1 MRKYELVFVARP
13 DLDENALNDVIQKV
27 SNWITENSGQIDKVD
42 QWGKRKLAYPIRK
55 QHEGQYV
62 QMNLTLQ
69 PAFVPQL
76 ERNLRYLEQVM
87 RFLII
92 QQ

>member
-1 MRKYELVFVARP
+1 MRNYELVFVARP
-13 DLDENALNDVIQKV
+13 DLDENALNDVIQRV
-27 SNWITENSGQIDKVD
+27 SNWITENSGQIDKVE
-42 QWGKRKLAYPIRK
+42 QWGKRRLAYPIRK
-55 QHEGQYV
+55 QNDGFYV
-62 QMNLTLQ
+62 LMNLNLM

-92 QQ
+92 QK

>member
-27 SNWITENSGQIDKVD
+27 SNWITDNNGQIDKVD

-55 QHEGQYV
+55 QNEGHYV
-62 QMNLTLQ
+62 LMNVTLP

-87 RFLII
+87 RFLITL
-92 QQ
+92 Q

>member
-27 SNWITENSGQIDKVD
+27 SSWITENSGQIDKVD

-55 QHEGQYV
+55 QTEGHYV
-62 QMNLTLQ
+62 FMNLSLP

-87 RFLII
+87 RFLITLS
-92 QQ
+92 

>member
-1 MRKYELVFVARP
+1 MRNYELVFVARP
-13 DLDENALNDVIQKV
+13 DLDDNALNDVIQRV
-27 SNWITENSGQIDKVD
+27 SNWITENSGQIDKVE
-42 QWGKRKLAYPIRK
+42 QWGKRRLAYPIRK
-55 QHEGQYV
+55 QNDGFYV
-62 QMNLTLQ
+62 LMNLNLM

-92 QQ
+92 QK

>member
-13 DLDENALNDVIQKV
+13 DLDENALNETIQKV

-42 QWGKRKLAYPIRK
+42 QWGKRKLAYLIRK
-55 QHEGQYV
+55 QNEGYYV
-62 QMNLTLQ
+62 LMNLTLQ

-87 RFLII
+87 RFLIT
-92 QQ
+92 QK